1 MKERILAI
9 LAIGVTVLII
19 YTLTFR
25 TKTLGVKVVSP
36 HSSEAVATQVSRSP
50 KKQEVTPSEK
60 QPVSSSSS
68 EKTEIATEAVE
79 WGSDPFVRDWIL
91 FSEVANLN
99 LRAITIT
106 TSGASA
112 LINNQILQVGD
123 EINRKR
129 VVKIEEDKVIL
140 EQGGRTFTLT
150 LGE

>member
-1 MKERILAI
+1 M
-9 LAIGVTVLII
+9 LIV
-19 YTLTFR
+19 YTLAFR
-25 TKTLGVKVVSP
+25 TKTLGVKVVPSP
-36 HSSEAVATQVSRSP
+36 NRVSSTSFGTELSGVVTTEVTRSSEPQQAT
-50 KKQEVTPSEK
+50 
-60 QPVSSSSS
+60 SS
-68 EKTEIATEAVE
+68 EQQAVVPASVKSAEIATEPVE

-106 TSGASA
+106 SLGASA

-129 VVKIEEDKVIL
+129 VVKIEEDKVTL

>member
-1 MKERILAI
+1 MRERILAI

-19 YTLTFR
+19 YTLAFR
-25 TKTLGVKVVSP
+25 TKTLGVKVIPP
-36 HSSEAVATQVSRSP
+36 HSSEAVAAQVSQSS
-50 KKQEVTPSEK
+50 KKPEVAPPAQ
-60 QPVSSSSS
+60 QPVPSSSSQ
-68 EKTEIATEAVE
+68 KIEIATETVE